1 MLGQRTD
8 NDRQEA
14 RRKIYLN
21 VKSGAI
27 VRRTE
32 TGEEESFSYVEGRL
46 SSISQKER
54 TFRGEKVAYW
64 YIDLR
69 DEEGELYSIGFPFSN
84 NVFKS
89 IVLSLSSDRGIEMIR
104 KGATIKIEPY
114 RRDTYDKVNVYA
126 DGEKLDWLTSTLPPV
141 EEVTFGGRKVKD
153 DTKRMEF
160 ICNLAEKIKS
170 NIVIK

>member
-8 NDRQEA
+8 SDRQEA
-14 RRKIYLN
+14 RQKTYLN
-21 VKSGAI
+21 VKNGAI

-32 TGEEESFSYVEGRL
+32 TGEEEYFSYVEGIL
-46 SSISQKER
+46 SSIFQKGR
-54 TFRGEKVAYW
+54 TFRGEKVVYW

-69 DEEGELYSIGFPFSN
+69 DEEGELYSIGLPFSN

-126 DGEKLDWLTSTLPPV
+126 DGEKLDWGVKTLPPI
-141 EEVTFGGRKVKD
+141 EEVSIGGRTIKD
-153 DTKRMEF
+153 DSKRMEL
-160 ICNLAEKIKS
+160 IVSLAEKVKS
-170 NIVIK
+170 NICIK